1 MFIADTKSKGAESGF
16 GHPQVCS
23 QERLGAAAVGPRE
36 GGDASRHTSINPFY
50 QGNPA
55 GSSSPFGVSEGWS
68 ELSGLFPDS
77 RELVGAPYDRVQ
89 LRL

>member
-23 QERLGAAAVGPRE
+23 QERLGAAAVGPGE
-36 GGDASRHTSINPFY
+36 GGDTSRHTSINPFY

-55 GSSSPFGVSEGWS
+55 GVLQSLWS
-68 ELSGLFPDS
+68 Q
-77 RELVGAPYDRVQ
+77 RRLV
-89 LRL
+89 